1 MENFIKDTY
10 FESYGYD
17 GLEFDGFL
25 KRSPAKKQAAVQRK
39 QAKTEART
47 AKKTAKIDRKAVR
60 NDSRVQRKATKQAA
74 KIEKKA
80 NRPRVMKVRAKIAEQ
95 EARTAAEIANTNA
108 DAEQNRNLIQQE
120 ADAANA
126 ANQDAQID
134 TTGFEPEK
142 QVKVKNYLKRRNRG
156 DIYDDRPEMLAAQFR
171 EERGR
176 EIAERYQNKVN
187 WLDENADANDDEWYE
202 ENYPEYEDIEEEIL
216 EEEENSFSFTGDSD
230 NFLDPDTIAVA
241 TNIGKKAAD
250 LYRNKRFA
258 QDKKAFGMT
267 KKQWEAK
274 QEAQRKAIAEGT
286 DTVSQL
292 RGAAVQESTRQF
304 IGRNPVVIVLG
315 TILLAG
321 AIYGLMQLN
330 KK

>member
-17 GLEFDGFL
+17 GVEFDGFL
-25 KRSPAKKQAAVQRK
+25 KRSPAKKQANVQRK
-39 QAKTEART
+39 QAKTAART
-47 AKKTAKIDRKAVR
+47 AKKTGKIERKAAR
-60 NDSRVQRKATKQAA
+60 NTA
-74 KIEKKA
+74 KIERKA
-80 NRPRVMKVRAKIAEQ
+80 NRPRVLKVRAKIAEQ
-95 EARTAAEIANTNA
+95 EARTAAEIENTNA

-120 ADAANA
+120 ADAASA

-176 EIAERYQNKVN
+176 EIAERYQEKVN
-187 WLDENADANDDEWYE
+187 WLDENAQANDPEWYE
-202 ENYPEYEDIEEEIL
+202 ENYPEYDDIEEEIL

-267 KKQWEAK
+267 KAQWEAK
-274 QEAQRKAIAEGT
+274 QEAQRKALAEGT